1 MAWFDNMAAANVDAL
16 YGDPF
21 DFIQAALNNDFG
33 AYTQQSGMRS
43 QIGGQASRLQELADM
58 MSKAGGAG
66 AAQGAQGLYNT
77 LGGYV
82 SQPMSQFVGSNQGAL
97 QNLIAQA
104 APQLQSTYEASAGDD
119 MAGAFNTL
127 FAQLA
132 RVLGGNMSQGM
143 QSSMF
148 SRGRQDLERGRFM
161 NEVTQG
167 SGLSP
172 IDFLRRQGYLA

>member
-1 MAWFDNMAAANVDAL
+1 MAWFDNMASANVDAL
-16 YGDPF
+16 YADPF
-21 DFIQAALNNDFG
+21 AFIQAALNNDFG

-66 AAQGAQGLYNT
+66 AAQGPQGLYNM
-77 LGGYV
+77 LGSYV
-82 SQPMSQFVGSNQGAL
+82 GQPQSQFVGSNQGAL
-97 QNLIAQA
+97 QSLIAQA
-104 APQLQSTYEASAGDD
+104 APQLQSQYEANSDD
-119 MAGAFNTL
+119 MSGAFNTL
-127 FAQLA
+127 FGQLA

-148 SRGRQDLERGRFM
+148 SRGRQDLERGRYM

-172 IDFLRRQGYLA
+172 IDFLRRQGYLV